1 MKFKVNK
8 IAAAVAVSLGTSV
21 VGMNAAQADEI
32 LFPYVVNSPTVTT
45 ILSVINDDDF
55 TIGDLHYRYYYKAGP
70 AATSN
75 TAACQEVDIIRTT
88 SDNDIVTFDVGGP
101 YGDAQGVLF
110 EPVQVNAEYN
120 GSFAVFRSPDLKPVR
135 AFAIV
140 DNNNFGFIGQD
151 VWGEAFIIQFTEGS
165 VWGYGAYDA
174 AHILVDGN
182 VVINPYEFS
191 DRTEKAGEVL
201 VAPPAG
207 ANPDSYLAPIAVMP
221 FPEVSTTLFV
231 TPIATTLNNPPANPL
246 FQLRGDLATV
256 IAAVVNDPSNFV
268 LDVMY
273 DRDENPVSGSVPQPV
288 VCVGAVPIQD
298 LISAAARQF
307 VPNGG
312 WTNVEVLPRP
322 AVDPPQVR
330 TNQAIVIKLEY
341 NDRPPA
347 TLNGQPAGGGTYNN
361 AIWLR
366 KGFRE
371 SMPRELVAGHGSS
384 PIMGVFAV
392 PGENSSPFP
401 VIDSVLAAAGGVPLL
416 PPEGATG
423 IDYLSVAQ

>member
-32 LFPYVVNSPTVTT
+32 LFPYVVNSTTVTT

-70 AATSN
+70 AAVSN
-75 TAACQEVDIIRTT
+75 TTACQEVDIIRTT

-110 EPVQVNAEYN
+110 EPEQVNAEYD
-120 GSFAVFRSPDLKPVR
+120 GSFGVFRSPDLKPVR

-140 DNNNFGFIGQD
+140 DNNNFGFIGQN

-174 AHILVDGN
+174 AHILVDGGI
-182 VVINPYEFS
+182 INPYEFS

-201 VAPPAG
+201 VAPPRG
-207 ANPDSYLAPIAVMP
+207 AIVDDFAAPIAVMP
-221 FPEVSTTLFV
+221 FAEVSTTLFV

-246 FQLRGDLATV
+246 FQLRGDLTAV

-273 DRDENPVSGSVPQPV
+273 DRDENPVSGAVPQPV
-288 VCVGAVPIQD
+288 VCVGAVPIPS

-307 VPNGG
+307 VENGG
-312 WTNVEVLPRP
+312 WTNVVVLPRP
-322 AVDPPQVR
+322 AEDPPQAR
-330 TNQAIVIKLEY
+330 TNQAVVIKLEY

-347 TLNGQPAGGGTYNN
+347 TLDGKPAGGGTYNN
-361 AIWLR
+361 SIWLR

-371 SMPRELVAGHGSS
+371 SMARQLLAGHGSW

-401 VIDSVLAAAGGVPLL
+401 VIDSDLAAAANLPVL